1 MADLV
6 FPATMTVSQAVVDD
20 TLRLWIAF
28 EDDVWLWVDLAGYL
42 ENCEVVKRPPFVPVQ
57 DGLSLW
63 VTPHIELPLP
73 LLFLSEEAAIE
84 QGICVCAISRS
95 SESWYRPLSLTQT
108 VRATYESDPY
118 VWLMQLLSVNPA
130 DLHQA
135 ACAHAVNLPTFIRR
149 LADLCVL
156 LQNTGWSAAEV
167 LQAPQLFLQGSRGP
181 LTLWDV
187 IARGQ
192 IGLAEQ
198 VVVAKA
204 WY

>member
-1 MADLV
+1 
-6 FPATMTVSQAVVDD
+6 MTVSQAVVDD
-20 TLRLWIAF
+20 TFRLWIAF
-28 EDDVWLWVDLAGYL
+28 EDGVWLWVDLAGYL
-42 ENCEVVKRPPFVPVQ
+42 DNYEMVELPPFVAVQ
-57 DGLSLW
+57 DGLNLW
-63 VTPHIELPLP
+63 LTPHIELPLP
-73 LLFLSEEAAIE
+73 LLFWSEEAALE
-84 QGICVCAISRS
+84 QGIYVCAVRKSF
-95 SESWYRPLSLTQT
+95 ESWYRPLSLTQA
-108 VRATYESDPY
+108 VRATYEPDPY
-118 VWLMQLLSVNPA
+118 IWLTKLLSVNPA

-167 LQAPQLFLQGSRGP
+167 LQAPQLFLQGPRGP
-181 LTLWDV
+181 LTLWDA